1 MPRAPYS
8 SCAEYRFRRKDRH
21 LRYPQDGRCTCPPVY
36 EREVR
41 VYSDLLPKFDIPQP
55 KIYCAIYEADGHEKK
70 LRDQTK
76 KVDRFPLRLLRW
88 LIKRDQSKWDVP
100 PCVLLIEDIVDGEVG
115 DQVTGGS
122 PEKIAAGQST
132 LARLH
137 AATWRTKTLPQ
148 AHWLEGP
155 DTIPRLIQALY
166 LNGHDEFL
174 RQAAPHFSAHSIN
187 LYKSLREIGVDRVIR
202 HRDEVPQCLS
212 HGDYRLDNMFFT
224 ADGSMRADIDWQTAT
239 PGPVVI
245 DVGYFLVSSLHAVT
259 EEAVVDELLT
269 GYHAELVANG
279 VTDYPYDQFHA
290 DYLDGLLIILH
301 RLTGLAE
308 VADLGDGRGAELM
321 AEWLR
326 RADARLQR
334 VTA

>member
-1 MPRAPYS
+1 
-8 SCAEYRFRRKDRH
+8 
-21 LRYPQDGRCTCPPVY
+21 
-36 EREVR
+36 
-41 VYSDLLPKFDIPQP
+41 
-55 KIYCAIYEADGHEKK
+55 
-70 LRDQTK
+70 
-76 KVDRFPLRLLRW
+76 
-88 LIKRDQSKWDVP
+88 
-100 PCVLLIEDIVDGEVG
+100 
-115 DQVTGGS
+115 
-122 PEKIAAGQST
+122 
-132 LARLH
+132 
-137 AATWRTKTLPQ
+137 
-148 AHWLEGP
+148 
-155 DTIPRLIQALY
+155 
-166 LNGHDEFL
+166 
-174 RQAAPHFSAHSIN
+174 
-187 LYKSLREIGVDRVIR
+187 LYKSLRETGVDRVIR

-224 ADGSMRADIDWQTAT
+224 ADGSMRAVIDWQTAT
-239 PGPVVI
+239 PGPVVT

-259 EEAVVDELLT
+259 EEAVVDELLA

-308 VADLGDGRGAELM
+308 VADLGDGRGVELM